1 MNRREK
7 KMEKAPLL
15 EEVEKSD
22 ESKQRTEQ
30 EPEENEEKAREGLVQ
45 KALNQS
51 LASTAHLANLL
62 PTGTVLAFQI
72 LCPIFSNSGH
82 CDQVSAFMIECLLV
96 LCALSCFFISFT
108 DSFQGS
114 DGKLHYGLATPKGL
128 WTFENLS
135 EAIPDAGRYQVR
147 FLDFVHAFLSV
158 LVFAA
163 IALLNDNVVKCLYPA
178 PDYQTKEV
186 LDVLPVGMG
195 VFCSLLFVVF
205 PTTRHGIGYPVSSHH

>member
-1 MNRREK
+1 
-7 KMEKAPLL
+7 MEKAPLL

-82 CDQVSAFMIECLLV
+82 CDQVSAFMTECLLV

-147 FLDFVHAFLSV
+147 ILDFVHAFLSV

-186 LDVLPVGMG
+186 LDVLPVGIG
-195 VFCSLLFVVF
+195 VFSSLLFVVF